1 MSMLQGS
8 FGTKRR
14 PAGFLRTAQGRPAK
28 KAEPIV
34 PMINVVFLL
43 LIFFLMSA
51 EIVPPDP
58 FDMQL
63 PTSASA
69 TAADPGVTVF
79 LSVTGDVAYG
89 ALRGPDALR
98 AAITDAGPDGAL
110 NLRADAQAP
119 AAQLAVLLGDL
130 ARLGATE
137 VVVLA
142 REGAQ

>member
-1 MSMLQGS
+1 MLQGS

-14 PAGFLRTAQGRPAK
+14 PSGFLRTASVRSAK

-51 EIVPPDP
+51 EIAPPDP

-69 TAADPGVTVF
+69 MAAEPGVTLF
-79 LSVTGDVAYG
+79 LSTAGDVAYG
-89 ALRGPDALR
+89 PLRGAEALR
-98 AAITDAGPDGAL
+98 AAVTDAGPEGAL

-119 AAQLAVLLGDL
+119 AARLAALLGDL

-137 VVVLA
+137 VVLLA
-142 REGAQ
+142 REAAQ